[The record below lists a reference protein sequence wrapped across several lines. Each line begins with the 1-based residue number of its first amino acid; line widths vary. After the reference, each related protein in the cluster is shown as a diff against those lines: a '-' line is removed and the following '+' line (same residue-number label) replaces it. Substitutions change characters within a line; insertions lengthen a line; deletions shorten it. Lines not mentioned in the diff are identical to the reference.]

1 MATSKR
7 TSRRFDHLLVWPLCL
22 VTLVG
27 LVYLYFQNISI
38 GTVAPFS
45 LGEEGAAL
53 FAADYLSSGKN
64 PYDLAFLN
72 EHPWRVVGNPPF
84 YYWLASWFFK
94 VTGPVLLPLRSISTF
109 SFVILL
115 MVSYRIFALS
125 GASKVARVIGL
136 ITLSAFWS
144 IWAFAS
150 RGTPDM
156 LSLMFVALTIEQYM
170 VLARK
175 PKDDN
180 IFRFPRLVVIA
191 TLAVLATL
199 TKQTGAAVV
208 PAIAFALIVGRQWR
222 LSLVFMGLYSVLI
235 SGVLLFVN
243 NLTHGGLAAHLAFA
257 MSSPLSLSTLR
268 EHLTWLGSDWL
279 LIAASPVCAV
289 NLIVG
294 YFERREEREGPYR
307 HYLSA
312 LVVMTVLFWVSA
324 FASLIILGTL
334 ASSVTDVYP
343 VFFAVAWLVAMAV
356 DYLERRYIPVLF
368 IAFGA
373 GLYVMHSLY
382 QTEALQ
388 VASMLKAE
396 ELIAATSFDKKL
408 MLSEECSLP
417 MQLDVTPEFVDINT
431 LMSGW
436 SKHPEVLD
444 SHLTEIKNRIR
455 NKEYGSIVINSLD
468 GVLHK
473 PYKYWDDSVIMLI
486 KKNYRPQVEVA
497 VDGRIQDFYLPRK

>member
-7 TSRRFDHLLVWPLCL
+7 TSSRFDHLLVFARFVSSPWRGLSIYIFRIFLL
-22 VTLVG
+22 VLSLHLVREKKVQHF
-27 LVYLYFQNISI
+27 LLLI
-38 GTVAPFS
+38 
-45 LGEEGAAL
+45 LEL
-53 FAADYLSSGKN
+53 SGKN
-64 PYDLAFLN
+64 PYDLAFLT

-94 VTGPVLLPLRSISTF
+94 VTGPVLLPLRLISTF
-109 SFVILL
+109 AFVILL
-115 MVSYRIFALS
+115 MVTYRIFALS

-257 MSSPLSLSTLR
+257 MSSPLSLTTLR
-268 EHLTWLGSDWL
+268 GHLTWLGSDWL

-307 HYLSA
+307 HYLWRLRGDDCA
-312 LVVMTVLFWVSA
+312 LLGLGICQSNHPGDI
-324 FASLIILGTL
+324 SL
-334 ASSVTDVYP
+334 
-343 VFFAVAWLVAMAV
+343 
-356 DYLERRYIPVLF
+356 
-368 IAFGA
+368 
-373 GLYVMHSLY
+373 
-382 QTEALQ
+382 
-388 VASMLKAE
+388 
-396 ELIAATSFDKKL
+396 
-408 MLSEECSLP
+408 
-417 MQLDVTPEFVDINT
+417 
-431 LMSGW
+431 
-436 SKHPEVLD
+436 
-444 SHLTEIKNRIR
+444 
-455 NKEYGSIVINSLD
+455 
-468 GVLHK
+468 
-473 PYKYWDDSVIMLI
+473 
-486 KKNYRPQVEVA
+486 
-497 VDGRIQDFYLPRK
+497 